1 MSTEQQF
8 LVTVQVDGYGDLGIF
23 DKRSGGDSTIA
34 VAKHRPGGM
43 GPEKSYTTLPT
54 YSAITISRVYERVRD
69 HEVIRRLRNLAGN
82 TLVTISEQPLDG
94 SGNAWGSPTVW
105 RGRLG
110 NVKAG
115 PVDSTSSAVRM
126 FELDMDPETVS

>member
-69 HEVIRRLRNLAGN
+69 LAGN

-94 SGNAWGSPTVW
+94 NGNAWGSPTVW